1 VLTLLYS
8 LREAIKH
15 LDNYWIPRLQKHTI
29 RILFMAPVYA
39 ISSWIG
45 MRFMQEAV
53 YLGTLRELYEAF
65 TVYSCAR
72 AN

>member
-1 VLTLLYS
+1 
-8 LREAIKH
+8 
-15 LDNYWIPRLQKHTI
+15 
-29 RILFMAPVYA
+29 MAPVYA